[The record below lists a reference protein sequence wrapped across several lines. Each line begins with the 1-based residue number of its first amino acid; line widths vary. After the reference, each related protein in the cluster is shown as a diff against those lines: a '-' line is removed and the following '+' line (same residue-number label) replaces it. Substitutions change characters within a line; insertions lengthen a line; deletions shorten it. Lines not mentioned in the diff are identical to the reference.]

1 MGKLKDL
8 RDERAVKFEEMQTAS
23 KVGEA
28 EKRDL
33 TDPEFEAVKTLK
45 QEVLDLDKRIAR
57 QEELENLPLE
67 RAAAA
72 GKVAGAPADKGTYSE
87 GDKKDLRGFNLM
99 RAIQMKAQKQ
109 TIDGIEGEVLEL
121 GEANAR
127 MNAIEPSEEA
137 FYVPAEF
144 MQRRGQSVTLQTTNV
159 GDQGGVLVPTDIM
172 PLLDTLWSQTWL
184 KEAGA
189 RFLTG
194 LTGNPRFPV
203 QTTKPTVSELT
214 EIQEM
219 GYTEI
224 LFSDFGMTPK
234 RRGVTIPISKQ
245 SILQASV
252 DIQALVIENIS
263 MALAQYMN
271 VEAVGILLGA
281 ITSANGN
288 LLALGTNGGVP
299 TYNNL
304 VDLEALVDSKDALRY
319 SPKYL
324 TNSKMKAVL
333 KKTQVFT
340 GTNGEPVWGKGNILN
355 DYPTIVSN
363 LVPSTLTKGTATAIA
378 SAIIFGNFS
387 DLYVG
392 LWGGVEF
399 IVDPFSAKKKAQT
412 EITANTFYD
421 IKVARN
427 ESFAGIKDALTA

>member
-8 RDERAVKFEEMQTAS
+8 RDKRAVKFEEMQTAS

-33 TDPEFEAVKTLK
+33 TDDEFNAFKALK
-45 QEVLDLDKRIAR
+45 QEVVDLDAQIAR
-57 QEELENLPLE
+57 QEELENLPLA
-67 RAAAA
+67 RAVDA
-72 GKVAGAPADKGTYSE
+72 GKVAGSGADNATYSE

-99 RAIQMKAQKQ
+99 RAIQRKAQKQ
-109 TIDGIEGEVLEL
+109 TIDGIEGEVLKL

-127 MNAIEPSEEA
+127 LNAIEPSEEA

-144 MQRRGQSVTLQTTNV
+144 MQKRGQTVTLQTTSP
-159 GDQGGVLVPTDIM
+159 GDQGGILVPTEIM
-172 PLLDTLWSQTWL
+172 PLLDMLWSQTWL
-184 KEAGA
+184 KESGA

-203 QTTKPTVSELT
+203 QTTKPTVQELT
-214 EIQEM
+214 EIEEM

-245 SILQASV
+245 SILQSSI
-252 DIQALVIENIS
+252 DIQELVMENIS

-271 VEAVGILLGA
+271 VEAIGILLGA
-281 ITSANGN
+281 ITAPNGN
-288 LLALGTNGGVP
+288 LLALGTNGAKP
-299 TYNNL
+299 TYENL
-304 VDLEALVDSKDALRY
+304 VDLEALIETKDALRNT
-319 SPKYL
+319 PKYL
-324 TNSKMKAVL
+324 TNAKMKAVF

-340 GTNGEPVWGKGNILN
+340 GTSGEPVWGKGNILN

-363 LVPSTLTKGTATAIA
+363 LVPSNLTKGSATAIA
-378 SAIIFGNFS
+378 SAIIFGNFN

-421 IKVARN
+421 IKVARTQ
-427 ESFAGIKDALTA
+427 SFAGIKDALVA

>member
-1 MGKLKDL
+1 
-8 RDERAVKFEEMQTAS
+8 
-23 KVGEA
+23 
-28 EKRDL
+28 
-33 TDPEFEAVKTLK
+33 
-45 QEVLDLDKRIAR
+45 
-57 QEELENLPLE
+57 
-67 RAAAA
+67 
-72 GKVAGAPADKGTYSE
+72 
-87 GDKKDLRGFNLM
+87 
-99 RAIQMKAQKQ
+99 
-109 TIDGIEGEVLEL
+109 
-121 GEANAR
+121 

-144 MQRRGQSVTLQTTNV
+144 MQKRGQSVTLQTTNP
-159 GDQGGVLVPTDIM
+159 GDQGGVLVPTDTM
-172 PLLDTLWSQTWL
+172 PLLDMLWAQTWL
-184 KEAGA
+184 KESGA

-203 QTTKPTVSELT
+203 QTTKPTVQELT
-214 EIQEM
+214 EIEEM

-245 SILQASV
+245 SILQSSI
-252 DIQALVIENIS
+252 DIQELVMENIS

-281 ITSANGN
+281 ITSGNNN
-288 LLALGTNGGVP
+288 LLALGTNGTKP
-299 TYNNL
+299 TYENL
-304 VDLEALVDSKDALRY
+304 VDLEAMIETKDALKNT
-319 SPKYL
+319 PKYL
-324 TNSKMKAVL
+324 TNAKMKAL
-333 KKTQVFT
+333 FKKAQVFT

-363 LVPSTLTKGTATAIA
+363 LIPSNLTKGTATAIA
-378 SAIIFGNFS
+378 SAIIFGNFN

-421 IKVARN
+421 IKVARTQ
-427 ESFAGIKDALTA
+427 SFAGTKDALVA